1 MKFELLGLHELR
13 PSPTNPRKDFDENRV
28 ADMAASISSIGLLEP
43 LLVVPRGDHYEIV
56 SGETRFRACVKVGMA
71 GAPCVIRE
79 MSPGEILKAQMAE
92 NIARSALNPMEEAD
106 GLAAMREL
114 GGLGEEEIAAAL
126 GTTTKWVQSRLALT
140 GLPDRAKEAVRIRAM
155 SVTVA
160 KEILELESGEMESA
174 TEMLLEFGEDVT
186 GAQARQQLA
195 ERYRAPRE
203 RRQAWRKRF
212 EEIEERFGDIGEP
225 LEDCEDWAS
234 YLRPYGEAYG
244 KWVDAR
250 ERLGGATV
258 READAGLTWLDLAK
272 ALHIRG
278 IVVPLRG
285 DGEPLLVFDRTQI
298 EAVEKSAKE
307 SGRPHTLGARRKEAG
322 EEHAEPECVYDAAT
336 DDEDDAPEPG
346 TPEYYRAG
354 IIDAL
359 CGIDEGEVVKA
370 FEEELEENPGALEG
384 LLRRLGLG
392 DEIAGL
398 LDLEAG
404 KEAV

>member
-43 LLVVPRGDHYEIV
+43 LLVVSRGDHYEIV
-56 SGETRFRACVKVGMA
+56 SGETRYRACVKVGMA

-92 NIARSALNPMEEAD
+92 NIARSGLNPMEEAD

-126 GTTTKWVQSRLALT
+126 GTTRKWVQARLALT
-140 GLPDRAKEAVRIRAM
+140 GLPDRAKDAVRIRAM

-160 KEILELESGEMESA
+160 KEILELESSEMDEA
-174 TEMLLEFGEDVT
+174 AEMLLEFGEDVT
-186 GAQARQQLA
+186 GAQARQQLV

-212 EEIEERFGDIGEP
+212 EEIAERFGACGDP
-225 LEDCEDWAS
+225 LDDCEEWAS
-234 YLRPYGEAYG
+234 YLRPYGESYG

-258 READAGLTWLDLAK
+258 READAGLTWLELAMV
-272 ALHIRG
+272 LRIRG

-285 DGEPLLVFDRTQI
+285 DGEPLLVFDRSQL
-298 EAVEKSAKE
+298 EAVEKAAKE
-307 SGRPHTLGARRKEAG
+307 NGLPHTLGARRKDGG
-322 EEHAEPECVYDAAT
+322 EEAPEPECVYHADE
-336 DDEDDAPEPG
+336 DDEEDAPEPG
-346 TPEYYRAG
+346 TAEHYRAQ
-354 IIDAL
+354 IVEAL
-359 CGIDEGEVVKA
+359 CGMDDGEVVNA
-370 FEEELEENPGALEG
+370 FDEELEENPGALEG

-392 DEIAGL
+392 DAIAGL

-404 KEAV
+404 KEAA